1 MAIVVVAL
9 RVSEME
15 GQGCRLFELDGLMT
29 VFQSL
34 RCEECGERSLVY
46 KGFMKRQGL
55 YTAPYLL
62 CENCCCQVSI
72 PFSLAEF

>member
-1 MAIVVVAL
+1 MPLMTIVAVAL
-9 RVSEME
+9 RVREME

-34 RCEECGERSLVY
+34 RCGECGERSLVY
-46 KGFMKRQGL
+46 KEYLMKRQGL

-62 CENCCCQVSI
+62 CEN
-72 PFSLAEF
+72 